1 LVTKTKLNRSGSKI
15 DKIIRRLDL
24 LAIILL
30 AKSGLTRKEIADV
43 LGISEKTIERMLPFS
58 KISKRS
64 REK

>member
-1 LVTKTKLNRSGSKI
+1 MVTKTKLNRSGSKI

>member
-24 LAIILL
+24 LTIILL

-43 LGISEKTIERMLPFS
+43 LEISEKTIERMLPFS

>member
-1 LVTKTKLNRSGSKI
+1 MVTKTKLNRFDGKI

-30 AKSGLTRKEIADV
+30 AESGLTRKEIADV